1 MSQMLEQFYL
11 DVLSRYLTQDQVITL
26 SMLVWLIQVH
36 KTVKIERLAAH
47 FSLPIKYESR
57 RKRIQRFLKL
67 DRLSV
72 SLLWLPLVQ
81 QIIERKYQKG
91 ERIYLVLDRTQWQ
104 DKNLFM
110 VGVVMGKRAIPIYW
124 QFLDKRGA
132 SNLAEQQSII
142 RPVLKLLKNH
152 EIVILGDREFHSAEL
167 ASWLVERNIGFVFRQ
182 KKSTNIQG
190 KGQDFQELNE
200 LDVSQGTRLFLTN
213 IKVSKAHQ
221 LTGVSMGIYW
231 KRTYREMGE
240 LEPWYL
246 LTNLPNLA
254 ETIKAYKK
262 RVGIEAMFKDCKT
275 GGYNLEGSKASVERL
290 TRLVLLIAIAYTH
303 STLKGQSIRVK
314 NQAEYIGRRRK
325 IKQKATKNSDFW
337 IGLYGS
343 SWVATCNF
351 LRDWVEELM
360 RINSNKLPFY
370 QRGQRAMDIIQ
381 QAV

>member
-1 MSQMLEQFYL
+1 MYQMLEQFYL

-26 SMLVWLIQVH
+26 SMLVWLIQAH

-72 SLLWLPLVQ
+72 SALWFPIVQ
-81 QIIERKYQKG
+81 QTIEKKYQKG
-91 ERIYLVLDRTQWQ
+91 ERIYLVLDRTQWK

-110 VGVVMGKRAIPIYW
+110 VGIVIRKRAIPIYW
-124 QFLDKRGA
+124 QFLNKRGA
-132 SNLAEQQSII
+132 SNLAEQQAIL
-142 RPVLKLLKNH
+142 RPTLKLLKSY
-152 EIVILGDREFHSAEL
+152 EIVVLGDREFHSAEL
-167 ASWLVERNIGFVFRQ
+167 ASWLLEQNIGFVFRQ
-182 KKSTNIQG
+182 KKSTNIQDNE
-190 KGQDFQELNE
+190 QDCQELNE
-200 LDVSQGTRLFLTN
+200 LDVLRGTRLFLRN
-213 IKVSKAHQ
+213 IKVSKQHQ

-231 KRTYREMGE
+231 KRTYRDMGE

-262 RVGIEAMFKDCKT
+262 RVAIEAMFKDCKT
-275 GGYNLEGSKASVERL
+275 GGYNLEGAKASVERL
-290 TRLVLLIAIAYTH
+290 TRLVFLIAIAYTH
-303 STLKGQSIRVK
+303 STFKGQSIRVK
-314 NQAEYIGRRRK
+314 NQTEYIGRMRK

-343 SWVATCNF
+343 SWVISHH
-351 LRDWVEELM
+351 LMRDWVEALM
-360 RINSNKLPFY
+360 RLNSNKLPFY
-370 QRGQRAMDIIQ
+370 QKGQRAMSIIQ